1 MSSNGTESNTLLLT
15 YIGEDFWS
23 QPVYQDQF
31 NDLWKDTELGASAKP
46 CLHAVISNDID
57 DDPGMPINQDFI
69 IQPIEN
75 PVSNE
80 KKAQYQMLG
89 RLRSDCEY
97 YLGYGYRNPI
107 RLWAGN
113 EKNQIEEMKALW
125 LGFSET
131 DKPEWLTW
139 EHILDYEKQMCPSP

>member
-1 MSSNGTESNTLLLT
+1 MSSDGKENNTLILT

-31 NDLWKDTELGASAKP
+31 NHLWKDTELGASAKP
-46 CLHAVISNDID
+46 CLHSVISNDID

-80 KKAQYQMLG
+80 K
-89 RLRSDCEY
+89 RL
-97 YLGYGYRNPI
+97 NI
-107 RLWAGN
+107 RCWAGN
-113 EKNQIEEMKALW
+113 EKDQIEEMKALW

>member
-1 MSSNGTESNTLLLT
+1 MSSDGKENNTLILT

-31 NDLWKDTELGASAKP
+31 NHLWKDTELGASAKP
-46 CLHAVISNDID
+46 CLHLVISNDID

-75 PVSNE
+75 SVSNE
-80 KKAQYQMLG
+80 KKAQYQILG

-97 YLGYGYRNPI
+97 YLGYGCRNPN

-113 EKNQIEEMKALW
+113 EKDQIEEMKALW